1 MTITCRSRVGRH
13 RTVVLDVTVRSRLM
27 VVCPFFARFP
37 EFRGA
42 QAVWAV
48 PTGEAG
54 GGHAKG

>member
-13 RTVVLDVTVRSRLM
+13 RTVVPDVTVRSRLM
-27 VVCPFFARFP
+27 VVCPFFARFL

-48 PTGEAG
+48 LNAEAG
-54 GGHAKG
+54 GGHVRG